1 MLISPREIIAEC
13 VEKIN
18 EEYFYVPAHQTIYVV
33 LVELWNAGQGIDLIT
48 FTQVLRDRNLLETVG
63 GASAVTS
70 LFTFVP
76 TAANV
81 TYYLEI
87 VREKYILRQIIAA
100 CTESVRRSFEEQ
112 DEVHNLLDEVEQKIF
127 SVGEDRFKGQVLTM
141 KDQVMEAIEAIEHLY
156 ERRGGITGISTGFAE
171 LDRMTNGLH
180 ESEMI
185 VIAARPSMGKCLA
198 FDSMILLSD
207 GSLATIEQLYR
218 KREARLLTLTQN
230 WKLDLA
236 SPSHFVDDG
245 LKPVFRVTT
254 RLGKVVEATLPHPFL
269 TISGWTKLSELKAG
283 DRIAVP
289 RKLDVFGR
297 RRWKE
302 CEVKLLAYLIGDGC
316 LTGKNP
322 RFTNGNPIVQK
333 EFAEAVGEFGGLK
346 TRLSD
351 SNGTRASSFRV
362 ASDREL
368 IRKGRV
374 DFGAT
379 LSKAIVSSGQSS
391 RQIALAAGVSPVS
404 VHEWKKGNCAP
415 TRQAFSQ
422 LCGVLETLPAALAP
436 TGLEAISKNSRNPL
450 TLWLDQLGIWGRDAH
465 AKQIPAP
472 VFTLV
477 RPQLALFLNR
487 LFATDG
493 WATVLRSGQ
502 AQLGYATVSKELA
515 QQVQHLLLRFGIIA
529 SLRKR
534 SVKYNST
541 RRTAW
546 QLDITDRLSIQTFIA
561 EIGIFGKEEAA
572 TAVSCVLANRKY
584 QTNRDLIPRG
594 IWVSIAQNKGSESWA
609 ALARRAEIRGHT
621 DIHVGRR
628 SPTRQRLA
636 TLAVALKNDS
646 LRQLAE
652 SDVYWD
658 EIVSIESVGS
668 KQVYDLTIP
677 KTHNF
682 VANDICVHNT
692 ALAMNIA
699 EHVAIN
705 EKLPVAVFS
714 LEMSSQ
720 QLVQRLLCSRARV
733 NLQKVRD
740 GFLAE
745 RDFPSLTAAAS
756 KLAEAQIFIDD
767 SASLSILE
775 LRAKARRLKAQKDIK
790 LIVVDYLQ
798 LLRSTT
804 RRAQDNRQLEISEIS
819 AGLKGLAK
827 ELKVPVLVLAQLN
840 RQPEARTG
848 GKPRLSDLR
857 ESGSIEQD
865 ADLVGL
871 LVRPEIYEED
881 EDARAEKAGEAELII
896 AKQRNGP
903 VGEVSLTFLK
913 EFTRFEDR
921 ARNVPE
927 PMS

>member
-1 MLISPREIIAEC
+1 MATDPSLRGGQQSRKKSGDAPGRGWPEKNGGPNGGQSFTASSQDIHRTLPHSIEAEQGVLGSMLISPREIIAEC

-87 VREKYILRQIIAA
+87 VRDKYILRQIIAA

-185 VIAARPSMGKCLA
+185 VIAARPSMGK
-198 FDSMILLSD
+198 
-207 GSLATIEQLYR
+207 
-218 KREARLLTLTQN
+218 
-230 WKLDLA
+230 
-236 SPSHFVDDG
+236 
-245 LKPVFRVTT
+245 
-254 RLGKVVEATLPHPFL
+254 
-269 TISGWTKLSELKAG
+269 
-283 DRIAVP
+283 
-289 RKLDVFGR
+289 
-297 RRWKE
+297 
-302 CEVKLLAYLIGDGC
+302 
-316 LTGKNP
+316 
-322 RFTNGNPIVQK
+322 
-333 EFAEAVGEFGGLK
+333 
-346 TRLSD
+346 
-351 SNGTRASSFRV
+351 
-362 ASDREL
+362 
-368 IRKGRV
+368 
-374 DFGAT
+374 
-379 LSKAIVSSGQSS
+379 
-391 RQIALAAGVSPVS
+391 
-404 VHEWKKGNCAP
+404 
-415 TRQAFSQ
+415 
-422 LCGVLETLPAALAP
+422 
-436 TGLEAISKNSRNPL
+436 
-450 TLWLDQLGIWGRDAH
+450 
-465 AKQIPAP
+465 
-472 VFTLV
+472 
-477 RPQLALFLNR
+477 
-487 LFATDG
+487 
-493 WATVLRSGQ
+493 
-502 AQLGYATVSKELA
+502 
-515 QQVQHLLLRFGIIA
+515 
-529 SLRKR
+529 
-534 SVKYNST
+534 
-541 RRTAW
+541 
-546 QLDITDRLSIQTFIA
+546 
-561 EIGIFGKEEAA
+561 
-572 TAVSCVLANRKY
+572 
-584 QTNRDLIPRG
+584 
-594 IWVSIAQNKGSESWA
+594 
-609 ALARRAEIRGHT
+609 
-621 DIHVGRR
+621 
-628 SPTRQRLA
+628 
-636 TLAVALKNDS
+636 
-646 LRQLAE
+646 
-652 SDVYWD
+652 
-658 EIVSIESVGS
+658 
-668 KQVYDLTIP
+668 
-677 KTHNF
+677 
-682 VANDICVHNT
+682 T

-699 EHVAIN
+699 EHVSIN

-767 SASLSILE
+767 SAGLSILE
-775 LRAKARRLKAQKDIK
+775 LRAKARRLKAQKGIR

-804 RRAQDNRQLEISEIS
+804 RRAMDNRQLEISEIS

-827 ELKVPVLVLAQLN
+827 ELKLPIIVLAQLN

-903 VGEVSLTFLK
+903 VGEIALTFLK

-927 PMS
+927 PM